1 VKIDPGPVPAA
12 PAGFRFAGVAT
23 GIKKSRKR
31 DVALIVADRPAAAAA
46 VFTRNQ
52 AAAAPVQVGR
62 EHVASGVLRA
72 VLVNA
77 GNANAVT
84 GREGLA
90 TARWSCAELA
100 RRIGAR
106 PAEILPSSTGVV
118 GVQLDR
124 ARLGVGI
131 DKGVAALSE
140 GGFEKAARA
149 IMTSDVFAKWGG
161 STVELSTGTVRVAA
175 MAKGAGMIQPNM
187 ATMLAYILTDASL
200 ARAGAR
206 RMLGAAVRESFN
218 RITVDGD
225 TSTNDTAVLMASGAS
240 GAAVGASGADFD
252 LLSGAVSGLCERLA
266 RWMVRDGEGA
276 TKVVDIVV
284 EGTRNDADAE
294 VAARAIA
301 NSTLLKCAL
310 AGADPNWG
318 RVLVAVGNTRVAFR
332 AQDVAIDIDSVALA
346 RKGAPASTRALAAAR
361 KVMQGDSYT
370 IRVRLGRGRGRGHV
384 ITSDLTTDY
393 VHFNSAYTT

>member
-12 PAGFRFAGVAT
+12 PAGFRFAGVAA

-149 IMTSDVFAKWGG
+149 IMTSDVYAKWGG
-161 STVELSTGTVRVAA
+161 STV
-175 MAKGAGMIQPNM
+175 
-187 ATMLAYILTDASL
+187 
-200 ARAGAR
+200 
-206 RMLGAAVRESFN
+206 
-218 RITVDGD
+218 
-225 TSTNDTAVLMASGAS
+225 
-240 GAAVGASGADFD
+240 
-252 LLSGAVSGLCERLA
+252 
-266 RWMVRDGEGA
+266 
-276 TKVVDIVV
+276 
-284 EGTRNDADAE
+284 
-294 VAARAIA
+294 
-301 NSTLLKCAL
+301 
-310 AGADPNWG
+310 
-318 RVLVAVGNTRVAFR
+318 
-332 AQDVAIDIDSVALA
+332 
-346 RKGAPASTRALAAAR
+346 
-361 KVMQGDSYT
+361 
-370 IRVRLGRGRGRGHV
+370 
-384 ITSDLTTDY
+384 
-393 VHFNSAYTT
+393 